1 MTSRV
6 KFNEAHFPALGKKPT
21 HSKKDDR
28 KAPIN
33 QNQTPRDETPENN
46 DTRFLQW
53 TVLAYKKILRNNCHL
68 LNVSATFRPRTLT
81 KFDSSA
87 HEKDDADHIK
97 SRVCAIR
104 IFFSQSP
111 PLPATVLTAP
121 SIVTRSTAL
130 FWYSVTRKLPLTS
143 TVRPVVLLKCAA
155 VPCPSTKQ

>member
-87 HEKDDADHIK
+87 HEKDDTDHDSSAHEKDDADQAVALVLDKDKVIVVADFGNNCLRK
-97 SRVCAIR
+97 IINNGFVSTIIGGDDPAI
-104 IFFSQSP
+104 FNNP
-111 PLPATVLTAP
+111 
-121 SIVTRSTAL
+121 
-130 FWYSVTRKLPLTS
+130 
-143 TVRPVVLLKCAA
+143 
-155 VPCPSTKQ
+155 